1 MNKLT
6 RQSSLVKKPSI
17 ILVAGP
23 TGSGK
28 SILALALAEKL
39 GGAIINANSM
49 QVYRDL
55 RIITARPTR
64 EEEAFVP
71 HRLYGHVDAAENYSV
86 GRWCSEAAAML
97 ADATGDHR
105 IAIVVGG
112 TGLYFSAL
120 TRGLAA
126 VPPIPREIWE
136 KVRTRLADEGVA
148 ALYTELTA
156 RDPEG
161 AARLKPNDGARVTRA
176 LEVVLATGRSILAWH
191 EENKPASVEL
201 SRVAKVF
208 LMPERDEL
216 IRRIDTRFD
225 VMMQVG
231 AIEEVG
237 ALAARRV
244 PANMPIMKAL
254 GVPWVIRYLRG
265 ELTYAQ
271 AAAGGKLNSRQFAK
285 MQATWF
291 RNQLPEFVWV
301 APGEAQAA
309 VEAQL
314 RELS

>member
-1 MNKLT
+1 MAPA
-6 RQSSLVKKPSI
+6 SPAPS
-17 ILVAGP
+17 
-23 TGSGK
+23 K
-28 SILALALAEKL
+28 
-39 GGAIINANSM
+39 
-49 QVYRDL
+49 
-55 RIITARPTR
+55 
-64 EEEAFVP
+64 
-71 HRLYGHVDAAENYSV
+71 
-86 GRWCSEAAAML
+86 WCL
-97 ADATGDHR
+97 
-105 IAIVVGG
+105 
-112 TGLYFSAL
+112 
-120 TRGLAA
+120 
-126 VPPIPREIWE
+126 P
-136 KVRTRLADEGVA
+136 
-148 ALYTELTA
+148 
-156 RDPEG
+156 
-161 AARLKPNDGARVTRA
+161 
-176 LEVVLATGRSILAWH
+176 TGRSILAWH

-285 MQATWF
+285 RQATWF